1 MGAFLDKPKVE
12 KRTNAGVGNGLRF
25 GTSAMQGWRVEM
37 EDADTARIGLPN
49 GFDSWS
55 FFGVFDGHAGAYVS
69 KYCSEHLLDAIVS
82 NENFTKAVKKLD
94 AIEHSV
100 SNSCEQYTDLAKES
114 VRLSF
119 IELDKNIR
127 NIIEEGEK
135 SGSTA
140 VVVLVSPTHVYFGNC
155 GDSRGIYCRNGKVA
169 FATSDHKPVNP
180 EEKSRIEKAGGSVM
194 IQRINGSLAVSRALG
209 DFEYKMEPQ
218 LSATEQLVS
227 PEPEVSCLKRE
238 NGDEF
243 VLLAC
248 DGVWD
253 VMSNEEV
260 IGFIRAKML
269 ISNDL
274 VYVCNELMDTC
285 LAKGSRDNMS
295 VILVAFPEAPVP
307 CPEAIEKEKEL
318 NRCLAER
325 VREIASKCDPEELD
339 LTHIMQTLGNETM
352 DGLPPGGGLS
362 SKRNLIEGILNQVR
376 TERGVK
382 NET

>member
-12 KRTNAGVGNGLRF
+12 KRTNSGVGNGLRF
-25 GTSAMQGWRVEM
+25 ATSAMQGWRVEM
-37 EDADTARIGLPN
+37 EDADVAIVGLPN
-49 GFDSWS
+49 GLDSWS

-69 KYCSEHLLDAIVS
+69 KYCAEHLLEAIVS
-82 NENFTKAVKKLD
+82 NDNFTKAVKLLD
-94 AIEHSV
+94 AV
-100 SNSCEQYTDLAKES
+100 QQNSANSYQEYTDLAKEA
-114 VRLSF
+114 VKMSF
-119 IELDKNIR
+119 IQLDKNIR

-140 VVVLVSPTHVYFGNC
+140 VVVLVSSTHVYFGNC
-155 GDSRGIYCRNGKVA
+155 GDSRGIFCRNGKQV

-209 DFEYKMEPQ
+209 DFEYKMEPE

-238 NGDEF
+238 SDDEF
-243 VLLAC
+243 LLLAC

-260 IGFIRAKML
+260 IGFIRAKMM
-269 ISNDL
+269 ISDDL

-285 LAKGSRDNMS
+285 LAKVSTQRYLFVVSLEYLNEQKQRDNLRLGPRLAS
-295 VILVAFPEAPVP
+295 VERPFDLFRF
-307 CPEAIEKEKEL
+307 AISFKGPRWPSRAISPKINATFYSLKSPRGCVLCSCECH
-318 NRCLAER
+318 RFVLAG
-325 VREIASKCDPEELD
+325 
-339 LTHIMQTLGNETM
+339 IM
-352 DGLPPGGGLS
+352 
-362 SKRNLIEGILNQVR
+362 
-376 TERGVK
+376 
-382 NET
+382 